1 MGSAKLQRKRPMLL
15 KQRNNKTRNMQSQK
29 PHKPGG
35 ASREIKPLSRS
46 TLDVHIGLH
55 AAKRKLSAVQDNS
68 PGMHSPAYGRAPG
81 RNPYLGL
88 GPMLGESSV
97 SIYWIESKGLADHF
111 PRTVG
116 SHTRRIEGMPTG
128 RQQRTS
134 FETEIASW
142 RPNIEAE

>member
-1 MGSAKLQRKRPMLL
+1 
-15 KQRNNKTRNMQSQK
+15 
-29 PHKPGG
+29 
-35 ASREIKPLSRS
+35 
-46 TLDVHIGLH
+46 
-55 AAKRKLSAVQDNS
+55 
-68 PGMHSPAYGRAPG
+68 
-81 RNPYLGL
+81 
-88 GPMLGESSV
+88 MLGESSV